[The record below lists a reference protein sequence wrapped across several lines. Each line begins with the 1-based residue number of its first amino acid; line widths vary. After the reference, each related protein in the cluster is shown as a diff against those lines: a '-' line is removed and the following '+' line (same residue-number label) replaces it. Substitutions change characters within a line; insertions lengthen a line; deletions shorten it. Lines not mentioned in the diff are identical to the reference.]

1 MYAHFPTSS
10 TAIQARLSAIDPI
23 AYCRSRNF
31 IDGAVTRL
39 SPYLSR
45 GFLSTSQIFESV
57 RKMDIPF
64 VEIEQFYKELAWRD
78 YFQRVLQ
85 HKPQLYRQE
94 IRFAQ
99 TDIRNTQIPRA
110 VVDATTSIAA
120 IDQGI
125 RDLYES
131 GYLHNHLRMYVASLC
146 CNIAKSHFSLPA
158 KWMYYHLLDAD
169 VASNYCSWQWVA
181 GAFASKKY
189 YANQENI
196 NRYTHS
202 QQHDTFLD
210 LAYEELPNMAV
221 PLSLKETIGLEL
233 STQLPQI
240 DFLVEENHDNILIYN
255 TYNLDP
261 DWHKDEAYARVL
273 LLEPSHFERF
283 PVSGT
288 NLQWMLE
295 LATDNIPDLS
305 IFVGEFAELRECL
318 KNGRFTFKEHP
329 LFVHYEG
336 IREER
341 DWMFPAV
348 TGYYPSFFA
357 YWKQCQKYL

>member
-1 MYAHFPTSS
+1 MYADFPTNSA
-10 TAIQARLSAIDPI
+10 AIQDRLSAIDPR

-45 GFLSTSQIFESV
+45 GFLNTSQIFESV
-57 RKMDIPF
+57 RKMGIPF
-64 VEIEQFYKELAWRD
+64 AEIEQFYKELAWRD

-85 HKPQLYRQE
+85 HKPNLYAE
-94 IRFAQ
+94 ELRFAQ
-99 TDIRNTQIPRA
+99 TDIRNTQIPKA
-110 VVDATTSIAA
+110 VVEATTGIAA
-120 IDQGI
+120 IDEGI
-125 RDLYES
+125 RELYAS

-202 QQHDTFLD
+202 QQRNTFLD
-210 LAYEELPNMAV
+210 IAYEELPNIAV
-221 PLSLKETIGLEL
+221 PSILEEASGLEL
-233 STQLPQI
+233 STLLP
-240 DFLVEENHDNILIYN
+240 DFEFFVEGRHHNALIYN
-255 TYNLDP
+255 IYNLDP
-261 DWHKDEAYARVL
+261 EWHKGEAYTRVL

-283 PVSGT
+283 PVSGK

-295 LATDNIPDLS
+295 LATSNIPDLKV
-305 IFVGEFAELRECL
+305 FVGEFSELGERL
-318 KNGRFTFKEHP
+318 SNVNFIFKEHP
-329 LFVHYEG
+329 LFAHYEG
-336 IREER
+336 TTEER
-341 DWMFPAV
+341 VWMFPQV